1 MGTQAGGRKA
11 LYGLSSKGAGAAG
24 EHGYRPIQRQK
35 DELVVGD
42 RFVEHQLA
50 LNSIWIKVQFQ
61 SLPEGYRLVRWI
73 SFRVPLCASVPL
85 VPDGYF
91 EVNGPYGMLPMF
103 CEVDR
108 GSEPLKTWK
117 KKTELYLKLA
127 ISGEFEKLFG
137 QSRFRVLVITFSER
151 RLRNIRRTVA
161 KQTDKIFWFSTFDNI
176 NREGLWSS
184 IWLRPSGDSEL
195 SLV

>member
-1 MGTQAGGRKA
+1 
-11 LYGLSSKGAGAAG
+11 
-24 EHGYRPIQRQK
+24 
-35 DELVVGD
+35 
-42 RFVEHQLA
+42 
-50 LNSIWIKVQFQ
+50 
-61 SLPEGYRLVRWI
+61 
-73 SFRVPLCASVPL
+73 
-85 VPDGYF
+85 
-91 EVNGPYGMLPMF
+91 MF